1 MDGRYGESTMKQ
13 RGDRRQ
19 EGARKE
25 RSDGREG
32 RREKEKSEGVSV
44 YESEKGE
51 GG

>member
-1 MDGRYGESTMKQ
+1 MKQ

>member
-1 MDGRYGESTMKQ
+1 MKQ
-13 RGDRRQ
+13 IGDRRQ
-19 EGARKE
+19 EKARIE